1 MARRSRPPWSG
12 RRSYGRGA
20 SPLLIAAALVS
31 AACSEVDLPTATPTS
46 EMLPS
51 MTISTAASGAAIQP
65 EIISALTFHA
75 CALRTDGVVECWGGV
90 PYNDDLGF
98 APPTRSAAT
107 GHHFIQVTVGYLNT
121 CALREDGVAECW
133 GSNSSGAAP
142 PLRSAEVGHFTQLS
156 NGGFHTCAVRTDGI
170 VECWGANSNLQAPQT
185 RSAASGNFFIQVSN
199 GALHS
204 CALRDDGVVECWGNN
219 DRGQAPST
227 QSATTDH
234 FTQLSSGL
242 YHACALRSDGAVECW
257 GDIDQP
263 TPTKFAADGHTFI
276 QVSSGGFHTCAVRDD
291 GVVECWG
298 DNSFDKAP
306 DTRSAPVGNH
316 YIQVAAGVS
325 NTCALRN
332 DGVAECWGSNSWQQ
346 TPATKSATSG
356 VYGDP
361 AADQTPPTIIL
372 TTPANGAVYLLNEVV
387 LAEYACEDE
396 PGGSGLATCEGDVA
410 TGTAIP
416 TGTVGEKRFTVRA
429 TDAAGNEAILAHD
442 YRVSYPFGGFL
453 TPVNGTALNRV
464 QAGRSIPIK
473 FSLGG
478 DHGLGILAAGSP
490 ASQPIDCTTSTPTGG
505 VEPVATA
512 GKSGLSYD
520 AKAQQYAYIWKTEK
534 GWAGSCRMLM
544 LTLVDGSSYTAIFNF
559 SK

>member
-107 GHHFIQVTVGYLNT
+107 GHH
-121 CALREDGVAECW
+121 
-133 GSNSSGAAP
+133 
-142 PLRSAEVGHFTQLS
+142 
-156 NGGFHTCAVRTDGI
+156 
-170 VECWGANSNLQAPQT
+170 
-185 RSAASGNFFIQVSN
+185 
-199 GALHS
+199 
-204 CALRDDGVVECWGNN
+204 
-219 DRGQAPST
+219 
-227 QSATTDH
+227 
-234 FTQLSSGL
+234 
-242 YHACALRSDGAVECW
+242 
-257 GDIDQP
+257 
-263 TPTKFAADGHTFI
+263 FI

-559 SK
+559 AK